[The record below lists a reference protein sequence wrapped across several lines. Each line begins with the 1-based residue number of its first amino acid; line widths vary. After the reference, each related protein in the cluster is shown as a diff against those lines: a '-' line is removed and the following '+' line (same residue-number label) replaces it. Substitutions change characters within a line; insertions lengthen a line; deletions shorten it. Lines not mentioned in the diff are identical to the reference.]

1 MAVIRYILD
10 RSAYDNPSRWNP
22 AELRGPLLSDLLH
35 GTGHI
40 VVPVKKKQV
49 MHVYEMHHVMAH
61 LPLERWHQKEIHKS
75 AHFRTKWD
83 AICN

>member
-35 GTGHI
+35 R
-40 VVPVKKKQV
+40 
-49 MHVYEMHHVMAH
+49 YRAHHVPIENEQVLHFIYKAH
-61 LPLERWHQKEIHKS
+61 HIHGALTDLSIVSAAQMRFSGLEEETLYR
-75 AHFRTKWD
+75 
-83 AICN
+83 

>member
-35 GTGHI
+35 RYRTHH
-40 VVPVKKKQV
+40 VPVENEQVLRLKKKRTTF
-49 MHVYEMHHVMAH
+49 MAH
-61 LPLERWHQKEIHKS
+61 LWIEIYAS
-75 AHFRTKWD
+75 
-83 AICN
+83 